1 MLGRIRE
8 TFEWKIM
15 QEGDK
20 RMKELKLNEASILSV
35 LDPLR
40 KKQVSWQIFISLTLV
55 LDMVIMKVW
64 GDFRIIGFFV
74 LLIIILFAR
83 YQYTIARKQ
92 YVNTYKRLLAEKV
105 LEACFDHA
113 QYYPEQGFSREEF
126 AQAGVFSLVG
136 HKFSYHSEDLIIG
149 TQDDIGF
156 RQSDVRVTHRT
167 GGKNRST
174 VVDVNGR
181 LTRFRYD
188 KDIRGRILITSK
200 SFSPVAASLNLYS
213 FRTEEPAL
221 QLLKKGLGVS
231 FQTVAMEDVEFNQ
244 RFTVYA
250 TDAHSV
256 YYLLTPPVME
266 YLKQLCSMNQKLS
279 ISFDGTFLYILRTG
293 KGGIFEPPNKK
304 DWSISEEVNKS
315 YQELQEIVRCIE
327 TMRLDDR
334 QKQEKNIPTGGLQ
347 ENDGEFDGIGW
358 GEPYW
363 TRKI

>member
-40 KKQVSWQIFISLTLV
+40 KKQVSWQIFISLPLI

-136 HKFSYHSEDLIIG
+136 HKFSYHVR
-149 TQDDIGF
+149 GF
-156 RQSDVRVTHRT
+156 DHWNA
-167 GGKNRST
+167 G
-174 VVDVNGR
+174 
-181 LTRFRYD
+181 
-188 KDIRGRILITSK
+188 
-200 SFSPVAASLNLYS
+200 
-213 FRTEEPAL
+213 
-221 QLLKKGLGVS
+221 
-231 FQTVAMEDVEFNQ
+231 
-244 RFTVYA
+244 
-250 TDAHSV
+250 
-256 YYLLTPPVME
+256 
-266 YLKQLCSMNQKLS
+266 
-279 ISFDGTFLYILRTG
+279 
-293 KGGIFEPPNKK
+293 
-304 DWSISEEVNKS
+304 
-315 YQELQEIVRCIE
+315 
-327 TMRLDDR
+327 
-334 QKQEKNIPTGGLQ
+334 
-347 ENDGEFDGIGW
+347 
-358 GEPYW
+358 
-363 TRKI
+363 